1 MVTQPKWQ
9 YTANV
14 YDIDGHHLDRPAE
27 WIGDLS
33 DDHIG
38 DRKQLVDRMIC
49 FFGLGLMMADG
60 ISTKPPNLG
69 VALHHLQQL
78 RGCDFLPCRP

>member
-27 WIGDLS
+27 WIGDLI

-38 DRKQLVDRMIC
+38 DRKQLVDRMFC
-49 FFGLGLMMADG
+49 FFLSWIYDG
-60 ISTKPPNLG
+60 
-69 VALHHLQQL
+69 
-78 RGCDFLPCRP
+78 

>member
-27 WIGDLS
+27 WIGDLI

-38 DRKQLVDRMIC
+38 DRKQLVDRMFC
-49 FFGLGLMMADG
+49 FFWSWIYDGRWHINKTTKLGCR
-60 ISTKPPNLG
+60 TPPFTT
-69 VALHHLQQL
+69 A
-78 RGCDFLPCRP
+78 